1 MGLDSKIP
9 NGDLETK
16 WRDYKSHVKLVN
28 PANKRKLEVIVIGT
42 GLAGAAAL
50 ARRKSRKRKQEN

>member
-9 NGDLETK
+9 EGDLETK

-28 PANKRKLEVIVIGT
+28 PANKRKLEVIIIGT
-42 GLAGAAAL
+42 GLAGSSAAA
-50 ARRKSRKRKQEN
+50 SWES